1 MLIGSNKN
9 VNCYAIYAEYNIMT
23 IRGKILTAIA
33 MMAARMVIRS
43 IISKRKNK
51 KRI

>member
-1 MLIGSNKN
+1 MLVRSNKKC
-9 VNCYAIYAEYNIMT
+9 NCYAIDAEYNIMT
-23 IRGKILTAIA
+23 TRGKILTAIA

-43 IISKRKNK
+43 ISKRKNK